1 MRLKLALFGV
11 VFAVLLGALLGANNR
26 RKQTPTYLLSRY
38 PPSENLGFI
47 IADHSNPPA
56 GDITLFKSDW
66 FNGPSTQP
74 NSACVVTTAG
84 WSCTLSAGVPSGP
97 SIGGE
102 LTKAQYAAFDKLA
115 PTLPPSTATPPT
127 LANLLV
133 VSFRQS
139 GSWVTRLYDRSNLP
153 PAVVEAHHILGIKG
167 FEKTS
172 Q

>member
-74 NSACVVTTAG
+74 NSACVVTTTG

-133 VSFRQS
+133 VSFRD
-139 GSWVTRLYDRSNLP
+139 GKAWRTRIYDRSHLP
-153 PAVVEAHHILGIKG
+153 PQFVKALDTLNILDIYKLS
-167 FEKTS
+167 K
-172 Q
+172 